1 MGGIIAVYIMELKE
15 LIELLDKSSLSFLEF
30 KTEEYYIKLD
40 KSFSREESSESKN
53 HDLIS
58 DNKSTAHNSK
68 QNSVNDEENKKA
80 AESSNFKAEVLE
92 EKSTFVIKSPMVGSF
107 YSSPSPEDKPYATI
121 GSNVKKGEVVCIIEA
136 MKLMNE
142 IECEDDGEVIEILC
156 KDGDLVEY
164 GQPLFKIRKVK

>member
-1 MGGIIAVYIMELKE
+1 MGGRIAVDIMELKE
-15 LIELLDKSSLSFLEF
+15 IIELLDKSSLSFLEF

-40 KSFSREESSESKN
+40 KSLSREKSSELKN

-58 DNKSTAHNSK
+58 ENKSTVHNSK
-68 QNSVNDEENKKA
+68 QNAVSDEENKKNL
-80 AESSNFKAEVLE
+80 ESSNPKSDVLKE
-92 EKSTFVIKSPMVGSF
+92 ENTFIIKSPMVGSF
-107 YSSPSPEDKPYATI
+107 YSAPSPQEKPYAVI
-121 GSNVKKGEVVCIIEA
+121 GSNVRKGDVVCIIEA

-142 IECEDDGEVIEILC
+142 IECEDDGEVIEVLC